1 MSEIQI
7 VKVDQG
13 AVNARILAKE
23 AKADFRRVEAA
34 SLKMPTRFTSA
45 EGKRFF
51 ARLFN
56 TLQLNT
62 HFISV
67 IARTRLDHEDVAKV
81 VTAADLIA
89 EAEAAAGRK

>member
-45 EGKRFF
+45 EGIVRIRIRDACSKDAPKRIDVVGCTIDLEWEVPGLQVVQQRDAFE
-51 ARLFN
+51 RLRN
-56 TLQLNT
+56 
-62 HFISV
+62 
-67 IARTRLDHEDVAKV
+67 
-81 VTAADLIA
+81 
-89 EAEAAAGRK
+89 